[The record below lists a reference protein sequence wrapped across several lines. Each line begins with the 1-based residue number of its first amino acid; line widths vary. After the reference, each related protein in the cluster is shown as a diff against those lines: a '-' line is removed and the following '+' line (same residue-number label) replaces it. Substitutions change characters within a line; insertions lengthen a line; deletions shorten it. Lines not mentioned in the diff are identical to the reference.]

1 MVRRPPSATR
11 TDTLFPYTTLF
22 PSLPVITHFI
32 DGRPR
37 ASSRPLFENRD
48 PTTGMVTSL
57 VHEADAAA
65 VDEAVSAARRAL
77 HGPWA
82 GFTDAQRA
90 DAMRRI
96 AEGVRRSEER
106 RVGKEC
112 VSTCRFRWSPYK

>member
-1 MVRRPPSATR
+1 MDPM
-11 TDTLFPYTTLF
+11 TLAAAPD